1 MNVSRRLLPRSGR
14 TGVWSRHEAREVGRN
29 PPEDRSCVPGGCG
42 SRDGDERRRQGS
54 SGPAARFFRPLLP
67 CIQNVSLPVVR
78 NARKAR
84 VFPFQF
90 RKGSFHSIPFHS
102 HLDNA
107 LHLSICIKGS
117 SRAAFWWST
126 CPLPTGSTF
135 LTGSS
140 ECETLTAQTT
150 AKF

>member
-78 NARKAR
+78 K
-84 VFPFQF
+84 
-90 RKGSFHSIPFHS
+90 KGSGFSFPVSQRFLPF